1 MKRLPIIATIIV
13 AGAVAT
19 MIALGVWQLQRA
31 AWKDRLLG
39 ELEAAQALP
48 PLDLDAALAAGQTP
62 PIAFRRARIT
72 CAAREA
78 TASLRAGRSL
88 RGATGYSYFIP
99 CRPGATGL
107 AGRLQINAGWS
118 QAPNSLLRLNADG
131 PIEGRIGTAEP
142 DGPIILTAASA
153 IGPLQPSAP
162 PSVDEIPNNHLAYA
176 FQWFFFAATAAL
188 IFFLALR
195 RRSSGTTK

>member
-1 MKRLPIIATIIV
+1 VSPRRDWPRRPSPD
-13 AGAVAT
+13 
-19 MIALGVWQLQRA
+19 QR
-31 AWKDRLLG
+31 
-39 ELEAAQALP
+39 
-48 PLDLDAALAAGQTP
+48 
-62 PIAFRRARIT
+62 
-72 CAAREA
+72 
-78 TASLRAGRSL
+78 
-88 RGATGYSYFIP
+88 
-99 CRPGATGL
+99 
-107 AGRLQINAGWS
+107 GWS